1 MNMTYKLAETITVG
15 SELTRGQNID
25 THSARLARALGQ
37 AGLRVAFQV
46 SVGDFVD
53 DIAAALTQ
61 ALSRADVVVIT
72 GGLGPTLD
80 DLSREGICQA
90 LGLRLHEDLRVWGGI
105 QARFASFGKEP
116 SANNRRQ
123 AMVPHGAAVLDN
135 LNGTAPGLR
144 LEASGK
150 ALFAFPGPPQEL
162 EPLIERELLPWLL
175 QRQGQHAATRRL
187 QCYGLGESAVD
198 QALEG
203 VVPEGDSQ
211 SLAMLAHGH
220 HVELILSA
228 LEPSAAAADA
238 KVEALEAAVLDRL
251 GERVYSLDGRG
262 LEQVVVDLLREQRL
276 DLAVAESCTGG
287 LLASRVTRVPGA
299 SEAFKGGVITYSDEM
314 KELLLEVPP
323 FVLKHAGAVSKDC
336 ALAMAVGL
344 ARKLDADYSLA
355 ITGIAGPTGGS
366 GEKPV
371 GTVHIALAGPAGVRH
386 QRYEFRNSDRVGVQA
401 RAAQAALWLLY
412 CALADIDTQDEGTD
426 RGGYQSA

>member
-1 MNMTYKLAETITVG
+1 
-15 SELTRGQNID
+15 
-25 THSARLARALGQ
+25 
-37 AGLRVAFQV
+37 
-46 SVGDFVD
+46 VGDFVD

>member
-1 MNMTYKLAETITVG
+1 
-15 SELTRGQNID
+15 
-25 THSARLARALGQ
+25 
-37 AGLRVAFQV
+37 
-46 SVGDFVD
+46 
-53 DIAAALTQ
+53 
-61 ALSRADVVVIT
+61 
-72 GGLGPTLD
+72 
-80 DLSREGICQA
+80 
-90 LGLRLHEDLRVWGGI
+90 
-105 QARFASFGKEP
+105 
-116 SANNRRQ
+116 
-123 AMVPHGAAVLDN
+123 
-135 LNGTAPGLR
+135 
-144 LEASGK
+144 
-150 ALFAFPGPPQEL
+150 
-162 EPLIERELLPWLL
+162 
-175 QRQGQHAATRRL
+175 
-187 QCYGLGESAVD
+187 
-198 QALEG
+198 
-203 VVPEGDSQ
+203 
-211 SLAMLAHGH
+211 
-220 HVELILSA
+220 
-228 LEPSAAAADA
+228 
-238 KVEALEAAVLDRL
+238 LEAAVLDRL

>member
-1 MNMTYKLAETITVG
+1 MTYKLAETITVG